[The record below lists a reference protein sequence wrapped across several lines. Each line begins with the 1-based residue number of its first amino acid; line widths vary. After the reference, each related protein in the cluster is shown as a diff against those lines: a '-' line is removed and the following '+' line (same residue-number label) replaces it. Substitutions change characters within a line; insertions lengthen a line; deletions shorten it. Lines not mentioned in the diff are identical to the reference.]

1 MEARC
6 VSITHGGVRVE
17 FAYEVRTEKSVD
29 EAVAAVQAHLTEKK
43 FSVLWELNVNETL
56 KSKGFDL
63 AHEVRILEVCSAPK
77 AKGALETNPMV
88 AYFLPCKIVV
98 KRVEGQTTIGLTRPS
113 ALMGL
118 MGDARFDDLARQV
131 EADLSAVVDA
141 AAR

>member
-1 MEARC
+1 M
-6 VSITHGGVRVE
+6 E
-17 FAYEVRTEKSVD
+17 FAYEVRTGKSVD
-29 EAVAAVQAHLTEKK
+29 EAVAAVQEKLGEK
-43 FSVLWELNVNETL
+43 QFSVLWELNVNQTL

-98 KRVEGQTTIGLTRPS
+98 KRVEGQTTIGLTRPA

-118 MGDARFDDLARQV
+118 MGDERFDDLAKQV
-131 EADLSAVVDA
+131 EADLSAIVDA
-141 AAR
+141 AAQ